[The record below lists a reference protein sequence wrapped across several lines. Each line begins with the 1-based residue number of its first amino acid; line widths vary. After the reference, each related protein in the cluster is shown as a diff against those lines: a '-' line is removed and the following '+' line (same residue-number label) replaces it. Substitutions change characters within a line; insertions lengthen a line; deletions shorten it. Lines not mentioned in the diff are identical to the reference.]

1 MRDMVFVKYN
11 DAQERK
17 DAFLRSVN
25 LRKEWESKMRTRMQ
39 EDISVMFH
47 DFAVNLPSKLYDL
60 QNGI

>member
-39 EDISVMFH
+39 EVGI
-47 DFAVNLPSKLYDL
+47 DFN
-60 QNGI
+60 I